1 MDEEDKTGVL
11 GCTAAL
17 LVIGASIGGVVWFI
31 NRDAGPEPEAQTEVA
46 EVSAAAE
53 SSRRAPIT
61 RVSPVRE
68 KTVVAKAAP
77 VVPMARKIVVGET
90 VDAVPPAVVTVS
102 AAVEELGQVTDQGPP
117 PGAVQVANTVLEA
130 EQLCYHGR
138 VARRAPSLFD
148 PNGFAITYGTD
159 SFNSGDP
166 RPRLEFFFHP
176 PSAPTVATF
185 LSMTDE
191 DMPGFPSDHELPVVY
206 DEGAIHA
213 VIARWVAAIA
223 TETCPAPAPA
233 SEAPR

>member
-17 LVIGASIGGVVWFI
+17 LAIGASIGGVVWFI
-31 NRDAGPEPEAQTEVA
+31 NRDVGPEPEPEPEVA
-46 EVSAAAE
+46 EAAPAAE
-53 SSRRAPIT
+53 AARSAPIT

-90 VDAVPPAVVTVS
+90 TDAAPPAVVTVS
-102 AAVEELGQVTDQGPP
+102 AAVQDLGQVTEQGPP
-117 PGAVQVANTVLEA
+117 PGAVQVATDVLEA

-148 PNGFAITYGTD
+148 PNGFAITYGAD

-185 LSMTDE
+185 LSMADE
-191 DMPGFPSDHELPVVY
+191 DMPGFPNDHELPVVY

-213 VIARWVAAIA
+213 VVARWVAAIA
-223 TETCPAPAPA
+223 TETCPAPAPVPA
-233 SEAPR
+233 AR

>member
-31 NRDAGPEPEAQTEVA
+31 NRDVGPEPETQ
-46 EVSAAAE
+46 AAATPAAE
-53 SSRRAPIT
+53 APRSTPIT

-77 VVPMARKIVVGET
+77 IVPLARKIVVGET
-90 VDAVPPAVVTVS
+90 ADASPPAAVTVS
-102 AAVEELGQVTDQGPP
+102 AAVQDLGQVTDQGPP
-117 PGAVQVANTVLEA
+117 PGAVQVVATVLEA

-148 PNGFAITYGTD
+148 PNGFAITYGAD
-159 SFNSGDP
+159 NFNTGNP

-191 DMPGFPSDHELPVVY
+191 DMPGFPADHELPVVY

-213 VIARWVAAIA
+213 VVARWVAAIA
-223 TETCPAPAPA
+223 TETCPAPVPAPNA
-233 SEAPR
+233 AN